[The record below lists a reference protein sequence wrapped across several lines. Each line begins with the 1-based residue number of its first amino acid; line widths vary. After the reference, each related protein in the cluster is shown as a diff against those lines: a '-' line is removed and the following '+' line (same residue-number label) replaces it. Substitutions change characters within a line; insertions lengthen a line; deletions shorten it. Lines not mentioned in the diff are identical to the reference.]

1 MGEDPYILKVQ
12 KDRRGGEMVIE
23 VIDQNFEEEVLK
35 SELPVIDFWAPWCG
49 PCQMVSPVIEKLSEE
64 YSGKLKFCKINV
76 DAAQVTASKF
86 GIMSIPT
93 LMFFKNGQNV
103 DRIVGAVPESG
114 IKPKIDDLL

>member
-1 MGEDPYILKVQ
+1 
-12 KDRRGGEMVIE
+12 MVIE

-35 SELPVIDFWAPWCG
+35 SELPVLIDFWAPWCG

-76 DAAQVTASKF
+76 DVAQVTASKF

-103 DRIVGAVPESG
+103 DQIVGTVPESG